1 MQSLLAKPLSQS
13 SLSCL
18 AKIDLTERY
27 LRNTAAFLHPHPK
40 EQSGNQGETGNG
52 KIPEEDSDESFSK
65 TANGESENVVANGR
79 KESTIG
85 PSTAELADEPTVGS
99 TAAVPAHTRSLG
111 SSTDEPSHKRSLGS
125 STAEPSH
132 ERSLGSSIAELA
144 DEPTLG
150 SSTAEPSHKRTLGTS
165 TAESAN
171 ACTIGSSTAEPVDE
185 ATLGSSTAELADE
198 PMIGPSTAV
207 HAHKRTLGSSTAE
220 PVDGAILGSST
231 AEPADFFFHQ
241 TQYEFF
247 SPEDADA
254 DADNP
259 GEVVDVE
266 DVVRALAPADD
277 GPKANPA
284 CDYVIEDRLRVDD
297 ESCDLPVQDL
307 SNGCANS
314 NDSQPDVRI
323 VEASIPPAPLSP
335 SMDSR
340 STSRLSDATTATCVQ
355 TSFDDTD
362 ISSRGQCYKTFLRS

>member
-52 KIPEEDSDESFSK
+52 NGKIPEEDSDESFTK

-79 KESTIG
+79 KEPTAG
-85 PSTAELADEPTVGS
+85 PSTAELADEPIVGLS
-99 TAAVPAHTRSLG
+99 TAVPAHKHSLG

-125 STAEPSH
+125 ST
-132 ERSLGSSIAELA
+132 AELA

-150 SSTAEPSHKRTLGTS
+150 SSTAEPSHKRTLGSS
-165 TAESAN
+165 TAESVDEAML
-171 ACTIGSSTAEPVDE
+171 GPSTAEI
-185 ATLGSSTAELADE
+185 AGE

-207 HAHKRTLGSSTAE
+207 PAHKRTLSSSTAE

-254 DADNP
+254 DDP
-259 GEVVDVE
+259 GEVVDAE
-266 DVVRALAPADD
+266 DVFRALAPADD

-284 CDYVIEDRLRVDD
+284 CDYVIEDRLKVDD
-297 ESCDLPVQDL
+297 EPCDLPVQDL
-307 SNGCANS
+307 SNGTNA

-323 VEASIPPAPLSP
+323 VEASIPTAPLSP

-362 ISSRGQCYKTFLRS
+362 ISSRDQCYKTFCGRELQLFIIS

>member
-40 EQSGNQGETGNG
+40 EQPGSQGETGNG

-65 TANGESENVVANGR
+65 TANGESENVVANGL
-79 KESTIG
+79 KEPTAG
-85 PSTAELADEPTVGS
+85 PSTAELADEPTIGLS
-99 TAAVPAHTRSLG
+99 TAVPAHKHSLG
-111 SSTDEPSHKRSLGS
+111 SST
-125 STAEPSH
+125 
-132 ERSLGSSIAELA
+132 AELA

-150 SSTAEPSHKRTLGTS
+150 SSTAEPSHKRTLGSS
-165 TAESAN
+165 TAESVDEAML
-171 ACTIGSSTAEPVDE
+171 GPSTAEI
-185 ATLGSSTAELADE
+185 AGE

-207 HAHKRTLGSSTAE
+207 PAHKRTLGSSTAE

-254 DADNP
+254 DDL
-259 GEVVDVE
+259 GEVVDAE

-297 ESCDLPVQDL
+297 EPCDLPVQDW
-307 SNGCANS
+307 SNGTNA

-323 VEASIPPAPLSP
+323 VEASTPTAPLSP

-362 ISSRGQCYKTFLRS
+362 ISSRDQCYKTFCGRELQLFIIS